1 MKNALVRL
9 TRRLD
14 AAEERISELE
24 DTSKETSKTV
34 EQREQRLKSTE
45 MSNHRT
51 DCGTMHVYLTYN

>member
-34 EQREQRLKSTE
+34 EQREQRLKEIEIKIKSK
-45 MSNHRT
+45 
-51 DCGTMHVYLTYN
+51 